1 MKCPRCEQG
10 DVVKAELKK
19 SRQEI
24 FVCTECE
31 ATWFSINDI
40 GFLPFIDLGT
50 FMESSGLSPL
60 WNELTIQND

>member
-1 MKCPRCEQG
+1 MKCPRCEQD
-10 DVVKAELKK
+10 DVIKAEIKK
-19 SRQEI
+19 SMQEI

-40 GFLPFIDLGT
+40 GVLPFIDFGT
-50 FMESSGLSPL
+50 HMDSSGLSPL

>member
-40 GFLPFIDLGT
+40 GVLPFIDFGT
-50 FMESSGLSPL
+50 HMESRGLSPL

>member
-1 MKCPRCEQG
+1 MKCPRCAQG
-10 DVVKAELKK
+10 DVIKAELKK

-40 GFLPFIDLGT
+40 GVLPFIDFGT
-50 FMESSGLSPL
+50 YMERNGLSPL
-60 WNELTIQND
+60 WNELIIQND